1 MADTGTWI
9 TISKVLDSG
18 DNLQTFT
25 AGADIKAGMVVAGH
39 GTGVSD
45 TVHPCV
51 AGTTA
56 FPIGVAIED
65 AASGAPVTVACV
77 GCVCYVREGTGN
89 AIDAWSTVSD
99 DDAAATGCIKTA
111 VTTAEGFAIGVTIDD
126 IAANGSGRIMI
137 LPQLISKSDQ
147 A

>member
-1 MADTGTWI
+1 MADTGTWT

-18 DNLQTFT
+18 DNFMTFT
-25 AGADIKAGMVVAGH
+25 AGADISAGMVVAGH

-45 TVHPCV
+45 TVHPAV

-65 AASGAPVTVACV
+65 ADSGDPVTIAGV
-77 GCVCYVREGTGN
+77 GCIVYVREGTGN
-89 AIDAWSTVSD
+89 AIDAWSAVSD
-99 DDAAATGCIKTA
+99 DDAAATGCIKTT
-111 VTTAEGFAIGVTIDD
+111 VTTAEGFAIGVAVDD
-126 IAANGSGRIMI
+126 IAANGSGRILI
-137 LPQLISKSDQ
+137 LPQLVSKSDQ